1 MLERLPEQAVDGFNW
16 TWDDYKPYF
25 DDLLN
30 RSLTKDNVEAWLAD
44 WTRLIEFAYEVHTR
58 LYIATTVNTED
69 EDSKNLYFSFLENV
83 SEDMDTAMDKLSR
96 KVLESGLQPENFEIP
111 LREMRASVELFRE
124 ENLPLQTELS
134 KLGNQYQEISGAQ
147 TVEWDGEEQTLTQM
161 KVMLLD
167 SDREER
173 EQVWRAVYNR
183 QMEDRAQL
191 NDLWKEMLQIRMK
204 VAENAG
210 KASFRDYQWMA
221 FGRHDYTPEDD
232 QRFLQSISEVVVPA
246 MLRRM
251 EKRKAALGIETLRP
265 WDMDI
270 DPTGTEPLKP
280 FDDVSTLIDTTAS
293 IFAKLDPD
301 LSSYYNVMKDNDLLD
316 LDNRKGKAPGGY
328 CTTLPQ
334 AKQSFI
340 FMNSVG
346 VHDNVQTLL
355 HEAGHA
361 FHNFEAQKLPY
372 AQQRGYPTEFAEV
385 ASMSMELL
393 AAPYFEVANGGFYE
407 DEVSAARARIEHLDG
422 IISFF
427 PYMAVVDAFQHWV
440 YENPQDAMNPDNCDA
455 QWESLWDQFMPG
467 VDWTGIEAIK
477 RTGWHRKLHIF
488 LIPFYYIEYG
498 LAQLGAMQVWRNSL
512 IDPAKALEQYR
523 YGLSLGNTRKLPE
536 LFEAAGA
543 KLEFDAV
550 LLGDLI
556 ALV

>member
-232 QRFLQSISEVVVPA
+232 QRFLQSIS
-246 MLRRM
+246 
-251 EKRKAALGIETLRP
+251 
-265 WDMDI
+265 
-270 DPTGTEPLKP
+270 
-280 FDDVSTLIDTTAS
+280 
-293 IFAKLDPD
+293 
-301 LSSYYNVMKDNDLLD
+301 
-316 LDNRKGKAPGGY
+316 
-328 CTTLPQ
+328 
-334 AKQSFI
+334 
-340 FMNSVG
+340 
-346 VHDNVQTLL
+346 
-355 HEAGHA
+355 
-361 FHNFEAQKLPY
+361 
-372 AQQRGYPTEFAEV
+372 
-385 ASMSMELL
+385 
-393 AAPYFEVANGGFYE
+393 
-407 DEVSAARARIEHLDG
+407 
-422 IISFF
+422 
-427 PYMAVVDAFQHWV
+427 
-440 YENPQDAMNPDNCDA
+440 
-455 QWESLWDQFMPG
+455 
-467 VDWTGIEAIK
+467 
-477 RTGWHRKLHIF
+477 
-488 LIPFYYIEYG
+488 
-498 LAQLGAMQVWRNSL
+498 
-512 IDPAKALEQYR
+512 
-523 YGLSLGNTRKLPE
+523 
-536 LFEAAGA
+536 
-543 KLEFDAV
+543 
-550 LLGDLI
+550 
-556 ALV
+556 